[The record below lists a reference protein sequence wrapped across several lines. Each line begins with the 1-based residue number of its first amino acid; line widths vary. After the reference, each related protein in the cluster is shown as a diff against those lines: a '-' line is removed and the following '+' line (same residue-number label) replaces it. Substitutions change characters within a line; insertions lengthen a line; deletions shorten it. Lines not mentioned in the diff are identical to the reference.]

1 MSDIVSQ
8 IFDITKTIPNI
19 EKRLLDFEQQ
29 PCPVFHH
36 FSPGVYVREV
46 NLPAGI
52 LAIGHYQKR
61 EHLNIFLKGRVTM
74 LNDDGSVSELKA
86 PMIFTGKPGRKMGY
100 VHEDIVWLNVYPT
113 EETDIKKLEE
123 TYIDKSEISL
133 EHIEK
138 NKGLP
143 RLIDQ
148 EDYKRVLAEFGY
160 DEATARA
167 QSENE
172 DDQVP
177 FPDGSYAVGVFPSV
191 IEGRGLFATAPFKDG
206 DIIAPARIYGKR
218 TPAGRYTNHSKRP
231 NAKMVF
237 FGDDI
242 YLVARKDIRGCRGG
256 LLGDE
261 ITVDYR
267 NTLNIQPVS
276 DLDNIEVVI

>member
-1 MSDIVSQ
+1 MNDIVSQ
-8 IFDITKTIPNI
+8 IFDITKTIPDI
-19 EKRLLDFEQQ
+19 EKRMLDFEQQ

-36 FSPGVYVREV
+36 FSPGLYVREV
-46 NLPAGI
+46 NMPAGI
-52 LAIGHYQKR
+52 LAIGHYQKLP
-61 EHLNIFLKGRVTM
+61 HLNIFLKGRVAM
-74 LNDDGSVSELKA
+74 LNDDGTVTELKA

-113 EETDIKKLEE
+113 DETDVGKLEA
-123 TYIDKSEISL
+123 TYLDKSEVSI
-133 EHIEK
+133 EHTQK

-148 EDYKRVLAEFGY
+148 EDYKRALEEFGY

-172 DDQVP
+172 DDQIP
-177 FPDGSYAVGVFPSV
+177 FPDGSYAVGVFPST
-191 IEGRGLFATAPFKDG
+191 IEGYGLFATAPFKDG
-206 DIIAPARIYGKR
+206 DVIAPARLGGKR
-218 TPAGRYTNHSKRP
+218 TPAGRYINHAKRAIAQFVP
-231 NAKMVF
+231 

-242 YLVARKDIRGCRGG
+242 YLVAKKDIKGCCGG

-267 NTLNIQPVS
+267 CMLSLQPLLNTE
-276 DLDNIEVVI
+276 DTEVAI